1 MSNQREQ
8 AAITAGI
15 HARFADGD
23 EFITELTEDKELIE
37 RGIVR
42 VAGRARIDSDGTE
55 ADILVEASA
64 IIAGRLVALRQHCGR
79 VYGVSDH
86 DERRAR
92 EPRARRAGRRVEAAA
107 MSWSNAVVA
116 RWDEHGGRTV
126 RARLRRCDTAGTV
139 GIAP

>member
-23 EFITELTEDKELIE
+23 EFVTELTEDKELVE

-79 VYGVSDH
+79 VYGVGDH
-86 DERRAR
+86 DEQVRTRAR
-92 EPRARRAGRRVEAAA
+92 DDIAWLRAELENLGLDVRAGA
-107 MSWSNAVVA
+107 W
-116 RWDEHGGRTV
+116 
-126 RARLRRCDTAGTV
+126 RLPR
-139 GIAP
+139 